1 MKHTIAGIAPHFTMK
16 RMLDEYYNKFYNK
29 LQTRGNLMSSKGFE
43 NAKKLADWKAKVYF
57 NWDNI
62 QVLAIDTFDTFNNA
76 LQLGQNF
83 NGKITLELNHL
94 SKDDVSL
101 EVIVAEKVGEEEKH
115 VIVHREE
122 VKPSKVAGS
131 RVMYELNLPMNRS
144 GVFDYGFR
152 ITPSNKLLPYRHDFN
167 VVRWI

>member
-1 MKHTIAGIAPHFTMK
+1 
-16 RMLDEYYNKFYNK
+16 
-29 LQTRGNLMSSKGFE
+29 
-43 NAKKLADWKAKVYF
+43 
-57 NWDNI
+57 
-62 QVLAIDTFDTFNNA
+62 
-76 LQLGQNF
+76 
-83 NGKITLELNHL
+83 
-94 SKDDVSL
+94 L

-122 VKPSKVAGS
+122 VKPAKVAGS

-167 VVRWI
+167 LVRWI